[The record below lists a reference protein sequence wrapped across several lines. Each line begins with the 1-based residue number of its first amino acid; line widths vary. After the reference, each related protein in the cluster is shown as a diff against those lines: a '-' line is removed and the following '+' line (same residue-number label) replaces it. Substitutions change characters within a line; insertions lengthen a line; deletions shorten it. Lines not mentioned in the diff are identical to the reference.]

1 MDDQAILEELLALLG
16 QNNVV
21 LRNEPMGGA
30 GGGLCKLKEKRIFYI
45 DTIRSSILKAFISDR
60 KSAIFW
66 KKIDRPIKLNDLPG
80 KLSFDSYSL
89 RT

>member
-30 GGGLCKLKEKRIFYI
+30 GGGLCKLKDKRIFYI
-45 DTIRSSILKAFISDR
+45 DTEAQSADTAAICAQAVHKIVDIESVYLRPQIRDFLEKNQQGD
-60 KSAIFW
+60 
-66 KKIDRPIKLNDLPG
+66 
-80 KLSFDSYSL
+80 
-89 RT
+89 